1 MVYNSWESKGIPP
14 NATVY
19 PQEIAGL
26 IFRDYQPPACPL
38 TKPAI
43 KALILGVNVALGG
56 SP

>member
-19 PQEIAGL
+19 PEEIAGL